1 MKEGI
6 KMKAVMY
13 GGGNIGRGFIGML
26 LSASG
31 YEVTFVDVVDAV
43 VNTLNEKHT
52 YPVRIIKGD
61 THEDIAV
68 NNVSAVDGKDPKAVA
83 NAIADADIM
92 ATAVGVNVLKF
103 IVPNI
108 VEGLRLRKERNL
120 PPFNIII
127 CENLMDA
134 NKVIEGM
141 IKDYLTDDEKAWFDK
156 NVGLVEASIG
166 RMVPVQTDEM
176 KDGDPMRV
184 CVESY
189 GYLPV
194 DKDGFKGDIPEI
206 KNMVPFAPFDFY
218 IKRKLYIHNM
228 GHATCAY
235 LGDLLGLEYI
245 YESIDKDE
253 VYIIVRGAMEESA
266 RALSKKYGVALE
278 DIMLHITDLLDRFTN
293 AALRD
298 TCKRVGGDPNRKL
311 SPKDRLIGA
320 STLALEM
327 GITPAYIAIGA
338 AAALCRY
345 LNEAEDKTLTAT
357 DVIKTVC
364 ALDENS
370 ELAKLI
376 LDMYELIKNGKSLK
390 DIRRAAD
397 KISASKLV
405 NVI

>member
-1 MKEGI
+1 M

-13 GGGNIGRGFIGML
+13 GGGNIGRGFIGAL
-26 LSASG
+26 LSNSG

-43 VNTLNEKHT
+43 IETLNREHT

-61 THEDIAV
+61 VHEDIDV
-68 NNVSAVDGKDPKAVA
+68 KNVSAVDGKDPKAVA
-83 NAIADADIM
+83 EAIASADIM

-103 IVPNI
+103 IIPNI

-141 IKDYLTDDEKAWFDK
+141 IKENLTDEEKEWFD
-156 NVGLVEASIG
+156 NNIGLVEASIG
-166 RMVPVQTDEM
+166 RMVPIQTEEM
-176 KDGDPMRV
+176 KDGNPLRV

-194 DKDGFKGDIPEI
+194 DKEAFKGEIPEI
-206 KNMVPFAPFDFY
+206 TNMVPFEPFDFFL
-218 IKRKLYIHNM
+218 KRKLYVHNM
-228 GHATCAY
+228 GHAICAY

-245 YESIDKDE
+245 YESIDHDD

-266 RALSKKYGVALE
+266 RALSKKYNVPLE
-278 DIMLHITDLLDRFTN
+278 DILLHVTDLLNRFTN

-298 TCKRVGGDPNRKL
+298 TCKRVGNDPTRKL
-311 SPKDRLIGA
+311 SPKDRLIGS
-320 STLALEM
+320 STLAYEM
-327 GITPAYIAIGA
+327 GITPAYIAIGVA
-338 AAALCRY
+338 AGLCRY
-345 LNEAEDKTLTAT
+345 MNEAEDKTLTASA
-357 DVIKTVC
+357 VLASVSE
-364 ALDENS
+364 LDENDAV
-370 ELAKLI
+370 AKLA
-376 LDMYELIKNGKSLK
+376 LEMYEHLKAGKSFGE
-390 DIRRAAD
+390 IRRIAD
-397 KISASKLV
+397 KKVAEGLK